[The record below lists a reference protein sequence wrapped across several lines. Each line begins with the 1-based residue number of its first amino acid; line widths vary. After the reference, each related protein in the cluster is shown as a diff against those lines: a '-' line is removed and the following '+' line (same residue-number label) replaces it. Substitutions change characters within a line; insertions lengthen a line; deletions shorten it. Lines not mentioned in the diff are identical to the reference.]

1 VNEKIAGDFVG
12 FDPDVNSAHH
22 LPFVDRA
29 VFLVKSAEVPC
40 CLDTLG
46 GDIPESTSIWKTRKS
61 RKRLHS
67 RWKFLPSRD
76 NKPSKTDQEEERD
89 GPDEL
94 GLGDVGE

>member
-1 VNEKIAGDFVG
+1 MEDLIVSLAILQAFKWREH
-12 FDPDVNSAHH
+12 S
-22 LPFVDRA
+22 L
-29 VFLVKSAEVPC
+29 
-40 CLDTLG
+40 
-46 GDIPESTSIWKTRKS
+46 TRKS